1 MLEHDQA
8 YTYLTP
14 DRSSKRDR
22 GFNKTTAT
30 MGTKF
35 GNLAHT
41 HSPVTHAIQAKA
53 EAPLSKL
60 TANDQ
65 LKWYESR
72 VAQLKVY
79 ITETAKLSKRSIG
92 KIFGWNADSKVVGS
106 EHKFV
111 KELGFKVQNFLK

>member
-1 MLEHDQA
+1 MEKSFWVVVFFIFDKPIKFYQENSTELLLMLEHDQA

-72 VAQLKVY
+72 VA
-79 ITETAKLSKRSIG
+79 
-92 KIFGWNADSKVVGS
+92 
-106 EHKFV
+106 
-111 KELGFKVQNFLK
+111 